1 MAVEFLNYKPIRLL
15 QSELFKN
22 SDKKQT
28 AFLNRAYDL
37 FFPTFQADMDSE
49 ASFQNRNEEMKS
61 RIAELLTTLE
71 KVKRNS
77 ELRQQHAED
86 VISDLKKNNE

>member
-1 MAVEFLNYKPIRLL
+1 MALV
-15 QSELFKN
+15 
-22 SDKKQT
+22 DM
-28 AFLNRAYDL
+28 AMAYDL

>member
-1 MAVEFLNYKPIRLL
+1 
-15 QSELFKN
+15 
-22 SDKKQT
+22 
-28 AFLNRAYDL
+28 
-37 FFPTFQADMDSE
+37 MDSE